1 MVSGSMGTSC
11 GAKDRCSNSAFITS
25 TTVASHPRVLGS
37 ATNRHVKSTI
47 SSANRPT
54 VSIIFFS
61 FLSINF
67 FAKAIVQEH
76 LAFTCLEPRQHLL
89 GDDQRCVG
97 FINDFFKFGFF
108 GHFSKNQPLIGN
120 IDHGKFSND
129 PVYTIF
135 SCQRQRAFF

>member
-1 MVSGSMGTSC
+1 MPKKGQMFQFRFHYSHNGCFASQGARLGNQSTRKINDIVSQQTHGV
-11 GAKDRCSNSAFITS
+11 DY
-25 TTVASHPRVLGS
+25 
-37 ATNRHVKSTI
+37 
-47 SSANRPT
+47 
-54 VSIIFFS
+54 FFS

-67 FAKAIVQEH
+67 FSKAIVQEH
-76 LAFTCLEPRQHLL
+76 LACTCLEPRQHLL
-89 GDDQRCVG
+89 GDDQRCAG

-108 GHFSKNQPLIGN
+108 GHFSKNQPVLGD